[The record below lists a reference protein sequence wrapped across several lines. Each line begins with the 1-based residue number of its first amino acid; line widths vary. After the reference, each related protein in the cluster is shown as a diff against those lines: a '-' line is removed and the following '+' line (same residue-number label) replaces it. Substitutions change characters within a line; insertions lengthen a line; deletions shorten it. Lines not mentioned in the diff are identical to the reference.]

1 MQPNIEYGGQLY
13 WVKLFI
19 DWDKI
24 VAYFLGTKWPTIESG
39 AIPLTAQELKTL
51 MCVPMQ
57 PAVRLTLALQPSRP
71 PRLHHPHPHSLDL
84 MLDLKSFEEL
94 RYSVA
99 KTLSLTDQFKTK

>member
-1 MQPNIEYGGQLY
+1 M
-13 WVKLFI
+13 
-19 DWDKI
+19 
-24 VAYFLGTKWPTIESG
+24 VAYFLATKWPTIEKVDMPR
-39 AIPLTAQELKTL
+39 IAQDLKTL

-57 PAVRLTLALQPSRP
+57 PAVRLNLALQPSRP
-71 PRLHHPHPHSLDL
+71 PRLHPHSLDL

>member
-1 MQPNIEYGGQLY
+1 M
-13 WVKLFI
+13 
-19 DWDKI
+19 
-24 VAYFLGTKWPTIESG
+24 VAYFLATKWPTIEKVDMPR
-39 AIPLTAQELKTL
+39 IAQDLKTL

-57 PAVRLTLALQPSRP
+57 PAVRLNLALQPSRP
-71 PRLHHPHPHSLDL
+71 PRLHRPHPHSLDL